1 MHFSNAIVNCGSTA
15 GDNAENG
22 GVCPWPLSSNTGW
35 ASNSVDVQIE
45 DDEELYETARAIDLD
60 DDRHVPPLS
69 EEDIELM
76 RRFCS
81 NRDPLVHEFSDLR
94 DCDGAYAE
102 GRDDELLE
110 APDVGDSMEVRKG
123 LVFKDLTTLKR
134 WLQEYAVKRK
144 RPFKVTHSYVERRY
158 TVVCKKNDCNWRVCA
173 RKQKATGKFKITKVV
188 GQHICSEKELH
199 MRHQQLT

>member
-1 MHFSNAIVNCGSTA
+1 MIPIQFAHSIINYSYNA
-15 GDNAENG
+15 GDIVDNA
-22 GVCPWPLSSNTGW
+22 GVPLVPPSSNT
-35 ASNSVDVQIE
+35 ARAFNSVHVRIE
-45 DDEELYETARAIDLD
+45 DDEEPYETARAIDLD
-60 DDRHVPPLS
+60 DDKHAPPLS

-123 LVFKDLTTLKR
+123 LVLRT
-134 WLQEYAVKRK
+134 
-144 RPFKVTHSYVERRY
+144 
-158 TVVCKKNDCNWRVCA
+158 
-173 RKQKATGKFKITKVV
+173 
-188 GQHICSEKELH
+188 
-199 MRHQQLT
+199 